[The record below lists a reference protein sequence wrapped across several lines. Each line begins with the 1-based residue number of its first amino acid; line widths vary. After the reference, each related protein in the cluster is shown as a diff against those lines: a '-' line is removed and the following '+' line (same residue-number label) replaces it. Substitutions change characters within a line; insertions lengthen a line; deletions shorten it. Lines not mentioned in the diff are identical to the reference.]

1 MNLDRSQMKAYAGG
15 LSGGLGVLA
24 GATVSDDLAVVIAWL
39 ISQVG
44 GAAPPE
50 VAGAIA
56 GLLVIVGGFFVGRLI
71 TYWSPPNETNPAGSV
86 QAYISALEEM
96 VKQLESD
103 KTQEPSVEVVDIR
116 QHHQ

>member
-71 TYWSPPNETNPAGSV
+71 TYWSPPNELVRGPYT
-86 QAYISALEEM
+86 QAQLDALEERL
-96 VKQLESD
+96 KQAEVAR
-103 KTQEPSVEVVDIR
+103 TQEPKD
-116 QHHQ
+116 